1 MGVLKSKFILIIRI
15 FLFIEV
21 NFICMAYKPLQ
32 MDIVYLQRKSKQGT
46 NNNEAWV
53 LRYLLR

>member
-1 MGVLKSKFILIIRI
+1 
-15 FLFIEV
+15 
-21 NFICMAYKPLQ
+21 MAYKPLQ

>member
-1 MGVLKSKFILIIRI
+1 
-15 FLFIEV
+15 
-21 NFICMAYKPLQ
+21 MAYKPLQ
-32 MDIVYLQRKSKQGT
+32 MDIVYLQRKSKQGI